1 MQKKKLI
8 LLTCISISAVCLLA
22 GCGKKEEKL
31 ENETE
36 LETMADDKTEARAV
50 TSEDGTVHFSSET
63 GENEAYDFGYKASDY
78 VSFGD
83 YSNVKVDNI
92 EAKEVTNADVLE
104 EVLNRMT
111 AAGMEAGD
119 LTDEIAAQLS
129 DQKYPTADEYKDYI
143 RKVLE
148 AKAEEVR
155 EGDLFVEV
163 LNQIADT
170 IDIKEIPDEE
180 KEMTFE
186 EIQSE
191 AAEKGVNITEL
202 AKQYQEEGKFG
213 SSDESDA
220 SINLII
226 QYIAE
231 KENISVTGKDIAA
244 YKEELLE
251 YGNSKDTIEKIGE
264 RRIARL
270 ALKKKVCS
278 YIAENCV

>member
-1 MQKKKLI
+1 MQKKKLL
-8 LLTCISISAVCLLA
+8 LLTCISISAVCLLS
-22 GCGKKEEKL
+22 GCGKKEKL

-63 GENEAYDFGYKASDY
+63 GEDEAYDFGYKASDY

-92 EAKEVTNADVLE
+92 ETKEVTNADVLE

-180 KEMTFE
+180 KGMTFE
-186 EIQSE
+186 R
-191 AAEKGVNITEL
+191 
-202 AKQYQEEGKFG
+202 
-213 SSDESDA
+213 SS
-220 SINLII
+220 
-226 QYIAE
+226 Q
-231 KENISVTGKDIAA
+231 K
-244 YKEELLE
+244 
-251 YGNSKDTIEKIGE
+251 
-264 RRIARL
+264 R
-270 ALKKKVCS
+270 
-278 YIAENCV
+278 

>member
-50 TSEDGTVHFSSET
+50 TSEDGIVHFSSET
-63 GENEAYDFGYKASDY
+63 GEDEAYDFGYKASDY
-78 VSFGD
+78 VSLGD

-92 EAKEVTNADVLE
+92 EIKEVTNADVLE
-104 EVLNRMT
+104 EVLNRMN

-129 DQKYPTADEYKDYI
+129 DQKYTTADEYKDYI

-148 AKAEEVR
+148 AKAEEIR

-180 KEMTFE
+180 KSMTFE
-186 EIQSE
+186 ELQSE

-251 YGNSKDTIEKIGE
+251 YGNSKDTVEKIGE

-270 ALKKKVCS
+270 VLKKKVCS

>member
-36 LETMADDKTEARAV
+36 LETMADDKIETRAV

-63 GENEAYDFGYKASDY
+63 GEDEAYDFGYKASDY
-78 VSFGD
+78 VSLGD

-104 EVLNRMT
+104 EILNRMN
-111 AAGMEAGD
+111 ASGMEAGD

-129 DQKYPTADEYKDYI
+129 DQKYTTADEYKDYI

-148 AKAEEVR
+148 TKAEEIR

-202 AKQYQEEGKFG
+202 GFVYNRYLLSILSENFWQNS
-213 SSDESDA
+213 SSD
-220 SINLII
+220 L
-226 QYIAE
+226 
-231 KENISVTGKDIAA
+231 
-244 YKEELLE
+244 
-251 YGNSKDTIEKIGE
+251 
-264 RRIARL
+264 
-270 ALKKKVCS
+270 
-278 YIAENCV
+278 